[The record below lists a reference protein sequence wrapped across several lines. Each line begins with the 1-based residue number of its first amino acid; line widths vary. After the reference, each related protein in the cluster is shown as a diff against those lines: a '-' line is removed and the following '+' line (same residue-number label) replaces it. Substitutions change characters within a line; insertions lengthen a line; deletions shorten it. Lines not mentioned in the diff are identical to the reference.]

1 MKRYFLMGF
10 AIKDSGSPDWKFENV
25 AMEFGSA
32 EGPVEYL
39 AELLTIP
46 DTTTVMN
53 FCQEIT
59 QEQYKK
65 LEGKLS

>member
-10 AIKDSGSPDWKFENV
+10 AILESGYHWRHENV
-25 AMEFGSA
+25 AMEFGSTG
-32 EGPVEYL
+32 GPMDYL

-59 QEQYKK
+59 QGEYKK

>member
-10 AIKDSGSPDWKFENV
+10 AIKERGEDWKFENV
-25 AMEFGSA
+25 AMEFGSTG
-32 EGPVEYL
+32 GPMEYL

>member
-10 AIKDSGSPDWKFENV
+10 AILNGYHWRHENV
-25 AMEFGSA
+25 VMEFGSPG
-32 EGPVEYL
+32 GPMEYL

-46 DTTTVMN
+46 DTLHVMN